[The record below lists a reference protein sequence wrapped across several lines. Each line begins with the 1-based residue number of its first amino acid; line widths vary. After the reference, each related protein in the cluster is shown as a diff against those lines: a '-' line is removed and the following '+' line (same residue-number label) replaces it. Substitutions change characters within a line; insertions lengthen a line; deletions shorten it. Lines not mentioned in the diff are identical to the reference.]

1 LYKLAKSI
9 SAKDALTNQLIE
21 LLSEKSALLE
31 YQLFWIAVIAEDL
44 LSKTKH
50 FGKLILRLYELSANH
65 KIARA
70 KVLEIP
76 DQSFG
81 LKDIRAEI
89 LKSGMSDWPSWAA
102 AAGTRTLPKADRN
115 HALKYFANG
124 SPINQLVSACVR
136 KL

>member
-1 LYKLAKSI
+1 MV
-9 SAKDALTNQLIE
+9 
-21 LLSEKSALLE
+21 
-31 YQLFWIAVIAEDL
+31 VIAEDH
-44 LSKTKH
+44 LSKTKK
-50 FGKLILRLYELSANH
+50 FGQLILKLYDLSANH

-81 LKDIRAEI
+81 LKDIRAEL

-102 AAGTRTLPKADRN
+102 AAGTRTLTKADRN

-124 SPINQLVSACVR
+124 SPINKLVSDCVR